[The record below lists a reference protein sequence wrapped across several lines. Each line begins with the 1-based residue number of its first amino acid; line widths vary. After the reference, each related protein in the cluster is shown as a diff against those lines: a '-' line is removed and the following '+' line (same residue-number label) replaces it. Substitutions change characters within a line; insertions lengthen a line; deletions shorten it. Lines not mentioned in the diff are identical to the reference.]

1 MNTISITVNGTD
13 LETINITLTDAEV
26 KSLYES
32 NKDLKAK
39 LEASEKEL
47 SYAKSNKEYYAKLH
61 TEATAELN
69 GMHALFNAFDVPEKY
84 KNEGMYSE
92 VTYPLATRMALYL
105 SKKG

>member
-39 LEASEKEL
+39 LE
-47 SYAKSNKEYYAKLH
+47 NVAKL
-61 TEATAELN
+61 
-69 GMHALFNAFDVPEKY
+69 
-84 KNEGMYSE
+84 
-92 VTYPLATRMALYL
+92 PLPPNVNVSLGSDLYFAWIAQKCPSL
-105 SKKG
+105 VSAIKSIPSS